1 MIDTIEARVA
11 RGAEWLDLNYPTW
24 WKAIDLSTLAVSSC
38 HLCVLGQVYS
48 GCIGVG
54 EQDQILAQVL
64 DRQVPVVR
72 GTMRETIDNGTFGGF
87 NVLAEYHDLLGYT
100 SVLGFATSWETY
112 LNADGIAMSAGDE
125 FTLLTDEWT
134 RVIISR
140 RMHEPTEVS
149 EILVPATVG

>member
-11 RGAEWLDLNYPTW
+11 RGAAWLDEHYPTW

-54 EQDQILAQVL
+54 EQDQILAQAMANIPAHEVAVFRDEL
-64 DRQVPVVR
+64 AQ
-72 GTMRETIDNGTFGGF
+72 GTSGGY
-87 NVLAEYHDLLGYT
+87 NVLVEAHSLGSFGDLIGSMGFSLSMYEVFGMADT
-100 SVLGFATSWETY
+100 SAFA
-112 LNADGIAMSAGDE
+112 
-125 FTLLTDEWT
+125 LLTDEWT